1 LNILNVGL
9 PLASSLLS
17 FAFAALVLDQW
28 WQRRRSFQLVW
39 AIGLACYGISTG
51 AEFLGGAL
59 GWSEPIYRAWYLFGA
74 FLVPAY
80 LGAGTLY
87 LLKKT
92 RFGYFVAAS
101 IALGGLFSLAA
112 TARYPGS
119 TAGGYTALAVA
130 LVAAAAV
137 ATATALRRELQANVA
152 MAFLVAGTLVV
163 AGLVLTAH
171 LSGGY
176 VDPATHVPV
185 AAAFPGYLR
194 VSSVPFN
201 AGGGLALVFGALYSA
216 YIYMPKK
223 RMVPS
228 RLGALAIVVNFFAS
242 LPGAVTALLEGKL
255 NSRVPATILIAVGA
269 FIPGVTSSLNRF
281 GVTWSFFLG
290 EFLGLVLIFAG
301 FLVSEEVF
309 RNVRLGA
316 TLWSRGP
323 SASLEHEVG

>member
-1 LNILNVGL
+1 MRSIL
-9 PLASSLLS
+9 PLASSLLG
-17 FAFAALVLDQW
+17 FGFAAMVLDQW
-28 WQRRRSFQLVW
+28 WQRRRAFQLVW
-39 AIGLACYGISTG
+39 GIGLFWYGVAAGT
-51 AEFLGGAL
+51 EFLGSAF
-59 GWSEPIYRAWYLFGA
+59 GWSEPLYRTWYLVGA
-74 FLVPAY
+74 FLVPSY

-87 LLKKT
+87 LLSKT

-119 TAGGYTALAVA
+119 ATGGYVTLGVA
-130 LVAAAAV
+130 LLAAASV
-137 ATATALRRELQANVA
+137 ATATADRRDLQAHVA
-152 MAFLVAGTLVV
+152 MGFLVAGTLLV
-163 AGLVLTAH
+163 AVLVITAR

-176 VDPATHVPV
+176 LDPATHVPV

-223 RMVPS
+223 RAVAA
-228 RLGALAIVVNFFAS
+228 RFGVLAIVVNFFAS
-242 LPGAVTALLEGKL
+242 LPGAATALLQGKL

-290 EFLGLVLIFAG
+290 EFLGLVLIFVG

-309 RNVRLGA
+309 RNVRIG
-316 TLWSRGP
+316 TTIWSRTQP
-323 SASLEHEVG
+323 ASLESEVG